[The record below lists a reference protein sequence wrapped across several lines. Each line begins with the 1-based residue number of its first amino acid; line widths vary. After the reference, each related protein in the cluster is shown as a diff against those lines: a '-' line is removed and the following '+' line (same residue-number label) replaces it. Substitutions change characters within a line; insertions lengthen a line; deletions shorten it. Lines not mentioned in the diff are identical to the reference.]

1 MEALFFVHLIEALG
15 LKKSILHPDDSP
27 YDHQLPANMVDR
39 KIKDGVIWDLA
50 DGIINGGISY
60 QDAKNFLEKTL
71 NKCPFI

>member
-1 MEALFFVHLIEALG
+1 MERIIFLHLIEALG
-15 LKKSILHPDDSP
+15 LQKSILHPDNSP
-27 YDHQLPANMVDR
+27 HNKFSAEFVDK
-39 KIKDGVIWDLA
+39 KISDKIIWDLA